1 MRVRSECVMTM
12 SEGPRA
18 TIEALAVGQPQR
30 IGRYKY
36 HVRDEAW
43 TWSDTFY
50 RILGFEPREVVA
62 STSVLAAHL
71 RPDGMDRGLK
81 EVEAAF
87 VTGEAFSFHTRMVDG
102 RGAERTVLLAGHGE
116 DAGGPEVQ
124 AVKGYLVDLTESSRL
139 ASQDDVRRALDGALE
154 HRAVIEQ
161 AKGVLMLAHG
171 VDADEAFGL
180 LRAYSQDSNVK
191 VRDLADRL
199 VELVA
204 KDGRPN
210 EGFLRKV
217 LEIFDAVE

>member
-1 MRVRSECVMTM
+1 MTM
-12 SEGPRA
+12 PDGPRA
-18 TIEALAVGQPQR
+18 TIDALAVGRPQR

-36 HVRDEAW
+36 HVAEDAW

-62 STSVLAAHL
+62 STAVLAAHL
-71 RPDGMDRGLK
+71 RPEGMDRGQK

-87 VTGEAFSFHTRMVDG
+87 VTGEPFSFHTRMVDG
-102 RGAERTVLLAGHGE
+102 RGVERTVLLAGHGE
-116 DAGGPEVQ
+116 DAGGREVE
-124 AVKGYLVDLTESSRL
+124 AVKGYLVDLTESRRL
-139 ASQDDVRRALDGALE
+139 ASQADVQRALNGALE

-161 AKGVLMLAHG
+161 AKGVLMLAHS
-171 VDADEAFGL
+171 VDADEAFEL

-191 VRDLADRL
+191 VRELADRL

-210 EGFLRKV
+210 NDFLRKV
-217 LEIFDAVE
+217 LDIFDAVE